1 MTDKPPEPDAMPGVI
16 KDRKPKGVEGERA
29 LERIGRK
36 LPPIQMDEDGDE
48 KEKKR

>member
-29 LERIGRK
+29 LERVKRK
-36 LPPIQMDEDGDE
+36 KPFLQEGEGQDA
-48 KEKKR
+48 EKK